1 MNKLLNRPLKAFTL
15 YALLVLACSIPVYY
29 FIVDYIWRSEL
40 DEYNEIVKSRIESG
54 LNKLSLHKDEWEKTI
69 ALWNKTQPGTKIEK
83 SLLRVSPPDSIYTIM
98 RGKQSASEE
107 DLERYRGLSS
117 YIKVQGELYHLT
129 IEINV
134 EEAHETVFAIAAVT
148 VLFFIIL
155 LAGFVILNRRIAT
168 QIWKP
173 FHSTLDRL
181 KSFDLNSQNNIN
193 LEKSD
198 IQEFEQ
204 LNQALYQLI
213 AKNISV
219 FRQQKEFT
227 ENASHELQ
235 TPLAVLKSKIDL
247 LMQNESLTES
257 QSELIAS
264 LNMPLS
270 RVSRINKNLLLLAKI
285 ENQQFAEDEL
295 INMTELVN
303 QNLEF
308 LGEHLIAKNNTVEME
323 IDEDSSVTANKSLVE
338 IMLVNLLLNA
348 IRHSQEN
355 GTIRIKLTD
364 KDLIISNTGNNPLN
378 KDTLFKRFITSSSNT
393 PSSGL
398 GLAIVKEIAY
408 RYNWQVEYQF
418 VNYFHQFSIHFR
430 PQD

>member
-29 FIVDYIWRSEL
+29 FIVDYIWRNEL
-40 DEYNEIVKSRIESG
+40 DEYNEIVRNRIESG
-54 LNKLSLHKDEWEKTI
+54 LNKLSLDKEEWAQTI

-83 SLLRVSPPDSIYTIM
+83 SLFQESRSDSIYTII
-98 RGKQSASEE
+98 RQKQSANDE
-107 DLERYRGLSS
+107 DLERFRGLSS

-264 LNMPLS
+264 LNIPLS

-285 ENQQFAEDEL
+285 ENQQFSEGEL
-295 INMTELVN
+295 VNMSELVN
-303 QNLEF
+303 QNLDF
-308 LGEHLIAKNNTVEME
+308 LEEHLRARNNTVEME
-323 IDEDSSVTANKSLVE
+323 ICEHCYITANRSLVE

-348 IRHSQEN
+348 IRHNYEN
-355 GTIRIKLTD
+355 GAIRIELTD
-364 KDLIISNTGNNPLN
+364 KSLTISNTGTEPLISE
-378 KDTLFKRFITSSSNT
+378 TLFKRFITSSTST

-398 GLAIVKEIAY
+398 GLAIVQEIAH
-408 RYNWQVEYQF
+408 RYDWKVDYHFIN
-418 VNYFHQFSIHFR
+418 NFHQFSVLF
-430 PQD
+430 

>member
-1 MNKLLNRPLKAFTL
+1 MGSMSKLLNRPLKAFTL

-29 FIVDYIWRSEL
+29 FIVDYIWRHEL

-54 LNKLSLHKDEWEKTI
+54 LNKLSLDEEEWKQTI

-83 SLLRVSPPDSIYTIM
+83 SLLEESRPDSIYTIM
-98 RGKQSASEE
+98 RQKQSADEE
-107 DLERYRGLSS
+107 DLERYRGLST
-117 YIKVQGELYHLT
+117 YIKVQGDLYHLT

-148 VLFFIIL
+148 MFFFIIL

-181 KSFDLNSQNNIN
+181 KSFDLNSQNNID

-257 QSELIAS
+257 QSELISS
-264 LNMPLS
+264 LNIPLS

-285 ENQQFAEDEL
+285 ENHQFSEGEL
-295 INMTELVN
+295 VNMTELVN
-303 QNLEF
+303 QNLDF
-308 LGEHLIAKNNTVEME
+308 LEEHLIAKNNTVEME
-323 IDEDSSVTANKSLVE
+323 ICEHCYITANKSLVE

-348 IRHSQEN
+348 IRHNQEN
-355 GTIRIKLTD
+355 GTISINLTN
-364 KDLIISNTGNNPLN
+364 KVLTISNTGDHSLN
-378 KDTLFKRFITSSSNT
+378 KETLFKRFITSSTNT

-398 GLAIVKEIAY
+398 GLAIVKEIAN
-408 RYNWQVEYQF
+408 RYNWEVDYQF
-418 VNYFHQFSIHFR
+418 VNNFHQFSVRF
-430 PQD
+430 